1 VGTWEQPLTVYSK
14 EQSLRTGDA
23 DELKFGEEQGG
34 IGSASAA
41 HEVARF
47 VTLARPLIEARNSL
61 GGRGGA
67 AKAKPRRLYI
77 FF

>member
-14 EQSLRTGDA
+14 EQSLRKSDA

-41 HEVARF
+41 HKVARL
-47 VTLARPLIEARNSL
+47 VYSARLLLEARNSL
-61 GGRGGA
+61 GGRRGA
-67 AKAKPRRLYI
+67 AKAKPRRLLKT
-77 FF
+77 

>member
-41 HEVARF
+41 HAVARL
-47 VTLARPLIEARNSL
+47 VI
-61 GGRGGA
+61 
-67 AKAKPRRLYI
+67 PRDCCSKLETVSGDAGVQRKQNPDVYI
-77 FF
+77 F